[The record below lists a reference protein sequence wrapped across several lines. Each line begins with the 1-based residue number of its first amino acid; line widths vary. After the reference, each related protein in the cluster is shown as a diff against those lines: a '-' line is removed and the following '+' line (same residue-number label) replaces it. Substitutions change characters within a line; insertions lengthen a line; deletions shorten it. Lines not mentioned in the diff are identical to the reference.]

1 MTRTWNKCLHLKVPE
16 SPIWLLS
23 KGRTKDAEKALCWLR
38 GWVKPTDVKEEF
50 SQLVRYNEETMRK
63 AALCPSPDVEQP
75 EANTLLEWEG
85 HKSNSKAPTKARW
98 KSLDRV
104 RELFRLPT
112 LRPLSL
118 VIPFFFF
125 VHWSGITSIRPYMVH
140 VFESFRVPID
150 PKWATVSLTNHG
162 IITHWFSDPL
172 ISFDILKFCRLSTA
186 RSAVRNFPWSYSFIS
201 TIHTS
206 WTVFWT
212 NGYLSTTSIL
222 EYSAH
227 CRIQFKH

>member
-1 MTRTWNKCLHLKVPE
+1 MVCTWNKCLHFKVPE

-38 GWVKPTDVKEEF
+38 GWVKPAAVKEEF

-63 AALCPSPDVEQP
+63 AALRPSPDVEQP
-75 EANTLLEWEG
+75 EANVLLDWEG
-85 HKSNSKAPTKARW
+85 HKPNSKAPATAGW
-98 KSLDRV
+98 KCLGSV
-104 RELFRLPT
+104 RDLFRLPT

-150 PKWATVSLTNHG
+150 PKWATVSLRNYAMIFRSTNLLRC
-162 IITHWFSDPL
+162 SEVL
-172 ISFDILKFCRLSTA
+172 
-186 RSAVRNFPWSYSFIS
+186 
-201 TIHTS
+201 
-206 WTVFWT
+206 
-212 NGYLSTTSIL
+212 
-222 EYSAH
+222 
-227 CRIQFKH
+227 